1 MSATIVVKMD
11 ILKENAN
18 SSSAIP
24 NIHPLVSKPDIMR
37 KRSSCPNLKMYVNKD
52 DVVAV
57 AGVDLS
63 PTMDVDVEATYIE
76 EKCCFL
82 VPNGFLSGRKDG
94 RRSSAEVSFEVC
106 LYSSVGRARAPD
118 YPIR

>member
-11 ILKENAN
+11 MEIIKENAN

-57 AGVDLS
+57 DGVDLC
-63 PTMDVDVEATYIE
+63 PTMDVDVEATFIE

-94 RRSSAEVSFEVC
+94 RRSSAEVKYYKF
-106 LYSSVGRARAPD
+106 
-118 YPIR
+118 